1 MLLVFCYYGWPK
13 GELVLSC
20 CWAWKGDDP
29 TGPPPPP
36 PLGMNFGYW
45 KGLLLMG
52 GAGGAI
58 VAVGANGDWLLI

>member
-1 MLLVFCYYGWPK
+1 MLFVFCYYCWPK

-20 CWAWKGDDP
+20 YWAWNGDDP
-29 TGPPPPP
+29 TGAPPP

-45 KGLLLMG
+45 KGLLLIG

-58 VAVGANGDWLLI
+58 DAVEANGDWLLI